1 MCLQYNS
8 RAEEPNGRM
17 PEAILVL
24 IQWLCVILEPVVR
37 CAIREIPECNTNSTA
52 LQTTVQFSKLLQ
64 NEKGKKGLQS
74 NQSTAPVNLGRCKE
88 NLWLCLRSSE
98 GKGPMPV
105 HRIAFEIFLS
115 GYWDGTKNSLSYVL
129 PSSTFIHGDA
139 GAIRGGEGR
148 GKHCAK
154 LLCPGKSKTND
165 QLAEGGGGACNQR
178 KILGKKISWT

>member
-1 MCLQYNS
+1 
-8 RAEEPNGRM
+8 
-17 PEAILVL
+17 
-24 IQWLCVILEPVVR
+24 
-37 CAIREIPECNTNSTA
+37 
-52 LQTTVQFSKLLQ
+52 
-64 NEKGKKGLQS
+64 
-74 NQSTAPVNLGRCKE
+74 
-88 NLWLCLRSSE
+88 
-98 GKGPMPV
+98 MPV

-115 GYWDGTKNSLSYVL
+115 GYWDVTKNSLSYVL